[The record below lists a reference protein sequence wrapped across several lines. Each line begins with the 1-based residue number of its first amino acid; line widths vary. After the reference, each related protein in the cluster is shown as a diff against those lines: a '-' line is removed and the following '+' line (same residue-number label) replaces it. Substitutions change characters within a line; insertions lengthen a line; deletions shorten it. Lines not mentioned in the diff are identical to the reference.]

1 MRRDFRT
8 DSWQN
13 QGMARGWES
22 KSVESQQE
30 AAAVVRSVPPEQDSR
45 TRMRQQERGDLEL
58 SRTRILREL
67 AAAVHPRHRE
77 QLESALRYL
86 DEKIAQLDGAKP
98 N

>member
-1 MRRDFRT
+1 
-8 DSWQN
+8 
-13 QGMARGWES
+13 MARGWES

-30 AAAVVRSVPPEQDSR
+30 SAAAAHSFPASR
-45 TRMRQQERGDLEL
+45 DDRQAQARKQARGDLEL

-77 QLESALRYL
+77 QLEIALRFL
-86 DEKIAQLDGAKP
+86 DEKIAQLDGPKP

>member
-1 MRRDFRT
+1 
-8 DSWQN
+8 
-13 QGMARGWES
+13 MARGWES

-30 AAAVVRSVPPEQDSR
+30 SAAAARSVQANRDD
-45 TRMRQQERGDLEL
+45 RQARARKQERGDLEL
-58 SRTRILREL
+58 SRTRIVREL

-77 QLESALRYL
+77 QLEIALRFL

>member
-1 MRRDFRT
+1 
-8 DSWQN
+8 
-13 QGMARGWES
+13 MARGWES

-30 AAAVVRSVPPEQDSR
+30 SAAAARSVQANRDDQAR
-45 TRMRQQERGDLEL
+45 VRQQARGDLEL

-77 QLESALRYL
+77 QLEGALRYL
-86 DEKIAQLDGAKP
+86 EEKIAQLGDAKA

>member
-1 MRRDFRT
+1 
-8 DSWQN
+8 
-13 QGMARGWES
+13 MARGWES

-30 AAAVVRSVPPEQDSR
+30 SAAAARSLPAGRDD
-45 TRMRQQERGDLEL
+45 RQAQARRQERGDLEL

-77 QLESALRYL
+77 QLEGALRYL